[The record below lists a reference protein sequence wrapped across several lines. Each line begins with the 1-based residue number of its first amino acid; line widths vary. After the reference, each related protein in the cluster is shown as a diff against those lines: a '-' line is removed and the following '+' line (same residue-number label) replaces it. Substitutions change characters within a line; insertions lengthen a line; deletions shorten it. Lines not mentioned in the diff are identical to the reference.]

1 MERNSTMNR
10 THGLKRVTCLS
21 LLTLV
26 AVPVGATTA
35 SSAVGGLPPSLGKLC
50 GHVMGA
56 SWKFQGQT
64 GTEYNVVALPAGSC
78 GVAMKSV
85 PALTRQKPRSGA
97 IGAQT
102 LTAPSGFRCA
112 GSGIPLAHAG
122 FCGRG
127 AAHFTWAPQLKK

>member
-1 MERNSTMNR
+1 MNR
-10 THGLKRVTCLS
+10 THWLKRVTCLS

-26 AVPVGATTA
+26 AVSVGATTA
-35 SSAVGGLPPSLGKLC
+35 SSAVGGLPPSMGTLC
-50 GHVMGA
+50 GQVTGA

-64 GTEYNVVALPAGSC
+64 GTEYNVVGQPAGSC

-85 PALTRQKPRSGA
+85 TALTRQKPRSGA

-127 AAHFTWAPQLKK
+127 ATHFTWAPQLKK

>member
-10 THGLKRVTCLS
+10 THWLKRVTCLS

-26 AVPVGATTA
+26 AVSVGATTA
-35 SSAVGGLPPSLGKLC
+35 SSAVGGLPPSMGTLC
-50 GHVMGA
+50 GQVTGA

-64 GTEYNVVALPAGSC
+64 GTTYNVVGQPAGSC

-85 PALTRQKPRSGA
+85 AALTRQKPRSGA
-97 IGAQT
+97 VGAQT

-127 AAHFTWAPQLKK
+127 AMHFTWAPHLKK